1 MRRAGHVARMGD
13 RRQAYRV
20 LVGGGPGDKGY
31 NLEGK
36 FIPVDAT

>member
-20 LVGGGPGDKGY
+20 LVLGPEEKKRYHLKGVGIY
-31 NLEGK
+31 MGK
-36 FIPVDAT
+36 